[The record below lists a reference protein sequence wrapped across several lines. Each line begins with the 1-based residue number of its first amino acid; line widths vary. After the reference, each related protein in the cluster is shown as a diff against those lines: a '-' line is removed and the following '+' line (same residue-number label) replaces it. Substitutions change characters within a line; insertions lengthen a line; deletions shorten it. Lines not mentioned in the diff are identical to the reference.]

1 MSSNFQNTDSPFSA
15 NGRFGRLSYLGWN
28 MLMFIIVISFFFVVG
43 IIASFIA
50 PNLFS
55 STADGS
61 ISIPF
66 MLIMAVVYITLIYI
80 SFIFIIRR
88 LHDCNQSGWL
98 SLLFLIPI
106 INFFFI
112 LYLIFAPGTP
122 GSNDF
127 GAPRTTQSWEKVL
140 GWMYGLVPIL
150 GILAAISI
158 PAYQNYIE
166 RAKLQQL
173 EQQINRSE

>member
-1 MSSNFQNTDSPFSA
+1 MGLIFYYSLFLFCFIFRQLAFNIRLNLIQNFQSIKKNRNSIMSSNFQNNDSPFSA

-55 STADGS
+55 STAYGS

-88 LHDCNQSGWL
+88 LHDCNQRWIRK
-98 SLLFLIPI
+98 F
-106 INFFFI
+106 
-112 LYLIFAPGTP
+112 
-122 GSNDF
+122 
-127 GAPRTTQSWEKVL
+127 
-140 GWMYGLVPIL
+140 
-150 GILAAISI
+150 
-158 PAYQNYIE
+158 
-166 RAKLQQL
+166 
-173 EQQINRSE
+173 EQHL